1 MPDSPASGLDDS
13 SFIAPSQQIVP
24 QVASTEDATLLE
36 MANFCGSGLTQ
47 SSTGSRSSFLN
58 TVLHL
63 PPQAW
68 ERPRV
73 SENRRTST
81 QLAPAPPQDLSCS
94 VVAPGP
100 SEEGMVAPG
109 PSEEEM
115 AALSASCL
123 EDGDDED
130 MFTAAT
136 QRQPG
141 EVTGRASASH
151 CH

>member
-1 MPDSPASGLDDS
+1 MLIGIHDRPWENVFLSLDVVL
-13 SFIAPSQQIVP
+13 QLLP
-24 QVASTEDATLLE
+24 QV
-36 MANFCGSGLTQ
+36 
-47 SSTGSRSSFLN
+47 
-58 TVLHL
+58 
-63 PPQAW
+63 W

-73 SENRRTST
+73 SESRRAST
-81 QLAPAPPQDLSCS
+81 QLAPATPQDLSCS

-100 SEEGMVAPG
+100 SEEDMTALG
-109 PSEEEM
+109 PSEEDM

-141 EVTGRASASH
+141 EVTGLDSGSR